1 VSATD
6 ADRADRLETV
16 PDGPRGDAVADEEVR
31 R

>member
-31 R
+31 P